1 MEPKTSIFRTS
12 NQEKLKNEIK
22 LQETQTKNILSIKKM
37 IFSKLFLKEVVSKNE
52 IIPDVEKFF
61 EIQNAIGNKIIALFL
76 NSEDFIQLDE
86 QYNNG

>member
-1 MEPKTSIFRTS
+1 
-12 NQEKLKNEIK
+12 
-22 LQETQTKNILSIKKM
+22 M